1 MNTKKIIVWT
11 LAFVIVIVSGVL
23 LVFGN
28 EIKDFFTVEKEKIVK
43 VEVEKEVVKMV
54 EKDKIPTYDLIM
66 YLNSRVDP
74 AVAEIIGEAVDR
86 YSKQYQLPKKLIL
99 GIIHHE
105 SNFDYMAK
113 SSVGALGLMQVYPKF
128 HEDKLKERNLSM
140 SNSDLKKLYHVNVNI
155 DIGCE
160 IFKKYFDASDGDLD
174 ETFHKY
180 LSKNATEEQKNKYM
194 NDILET
200 YARLEFLEYKEGMK
214 TDIASK

>member
-1 MNTKKIIVWT
+1 MNTKKIIVWSI
-11 LAFVIVIVSGVL
+11 AVFVVIVSIGL
-23 LVFGN
+23 LIFGN
-28 EIKDFFTVEKEKIVK
+28 EIKDYLTIEKEKIVK
-43 VEVEKEVVKMV
+43 VEVEKEVIKMV

-113 SSVGALGLMQVYPKF
+113 SSVGALGLMQVFPKW
-128 HEDKLKERNLSM
+128 HEDKLKSRNLSM
-140 SNSDLKKLYHVNVNI
+140 SNNDLKKLYHVKTNI

-160 IFKKYFDASDGDLD
+160 IFKEYFDASKGDLD
-174 ETFHKY
+174 ETFHSY

-200 YARLEFLEYKEGMK
+200 YARLEFLEYKEGMR
-214 TDIASK
+214 TDLASN